1 MDAYLTAEAGLILK
15 AAGRLSDS
23 PQCGFLIGH
32 RRGPRHF
39 VESIVPAGA
48 DCPFS
53 CAQVRILE
61 RLFEGRVAGFY
72 IIGKGRGLRD
82 RLLEPQACGKLLLVA
97 SPGRDAAF
105 KAYTVEFDGKFRLSP
120 IPLISP

>member
-39 VESIVPAGA
+39 VESVVPAGS

-53 CAQVRILE
+53 CDQVRILD
-61 RLFEGRVAGFY
+61 RLFEGPVAGFF
-72 IIGKGRGLRD
+72 IIGGGRKLRD

-97 SPGRDAAF
+97 GPGRDAAL
-105 KAYTVEFDGKFRLSP
+105 KAYIVEFDGRFRLSP
-120 IPLISP
+120 IPLIAP